1 MKKICVTGAN
11 GFVGKFLCN
20 VLKSSDKSIRGIVR
34 TLDNSTNSSK
44 VEYVSVGDMSSEIN
58 WKEHLNGFDCIIHC
72 AGKAHAMNEKKN
84 TNAYHLI
91 NTEATKVLAEQAV
104 NSGVKRFI
112 FLSTVKVNAEST
124 DNNDQNKIFT
134 NNDLPNPQDAYSK
147 SKFEAE
153 KMLWQISAK
162 TNLEVVVVRLPLVYG
177 YSTKGNLARLIKLI
191 NSGIPLPFSSINNK
205 RSLIGI
211 DNLVNLLIRCI
222 DSPFAAGKTFLI
234 SDDKD
239 LSTPDLIKLIASSM
253 GKKARLFP
261 FPIFLLK
268 FLGFILG
275 KSKEINRLVGSLR
288 IDNSYTKKTLKWSP
302 PLSVEEGI
310 RRMVQGE

>member
-20 VLKSSDKSIRGIVR
+20 VLKSSDKSVRGFVR
-34 TLDNSTNSSK
+34 TLDTSTNLSK
-44 VEYVSVGDMSSEIN
+44 VEYVSVGDMRSEIN
-58 WKEHLNGFDCIIHC
+58 WKKHLNGFDCIIHC
-72 AGKAHAMNEKKN
+72 AGKAHVMNEKKETN
-84 TNAYHLI
+84 TYRQI
-91 NTEATKVLAEQAV
+91 NTEATKVLAEQAAY
-104 NSGVKRFI
+104 SGVKRFI
-112 FLSTVKVNAEST
+112 FLSTIKVNGEST
-124 DNNDQNKIFT
+124 VNNDQNSIFKST
-134 NNDLPNPQDAYSK
+134 DIPNPQDAYSK
-147 SKFEAE
+147 SKLEAE
-153 KMLWQISAK
+153 NFLWEIASK
-162 TNLEVVVVRLPLVYG
+162 TNLEIVIVRLPLVYG
-177 YSTKGNLARLIKLI
+177 NGTKGNLARLIKLI
-191 NSGIPLPFSSINNK
+191 NSSIILPFSGINNK
-205 RSLIGI
+205 RSLVGI
-211 DNLVNLLIRCI
+211 DNLVDLLIRCI

-275 KSKEINRLVGSLR
+275 RSKEINRLVGSLR
-288 IDNSYTKKTLKWSP
+288 IDNSYTKKTLEWSP